1 MISLDRIDSVP
12 LLADPFSYQFKAWLG
27 SLVDTLNSI
36 MNQIEDTLVS
46 TMVTSSATQQM
57 QVNTKYIATNASQ
70 TIFTLPPIAMGTE
83 PVSEVGSIITV
94 SGFGV
99 GGWKILTNVGQTIA
113 VASVPSIATTSITS
127 AHQYD
132 TITLECI
139 VADTVWTTL
148 SAQTTGFAIV

>member
-36 MNQIEDTLVS
+36 MNQIENTLVS

-57 QVNTKYIATNASQ
+57 QANTKYIATNGSQ
-70 TIFTLPPIAMGTE
+70 TVFTLPPIATGTE
-83 PVSEVGSIITV
+83 PVSGVGSIITV
-94 SGFGV
+94 SGFGA
-99 GGWKILTNVGQTIA
+99 GGWKILTNVGQSIA
-113 VASVPSIATTSITS
+113 VSSVNTVATTSITT
-127 AHQYD
+127 AHKYD

-139 VADTVWTTL
+139 VADTFWTVL
-148 SAQTTGFAIV
+148 SAQTTGFTIV